1 VIAGSLPRSLWNKPL
16 PSRSHPRSGSGAGSL
31 GFSSA
36 DANSILGF
44 VNSIAA
50 AAVVVALFFAGYF
63 VAYEP
68 YRALYPDGIV
78 SSVNRPA
85 SARDARVGMKL
96 ADLIARLVA
105 TAKR

>member
-1 VIAGSLPRSLWNKPL
+1 MAMGWPP
-16 PSRSHPRSGSGAGSL
+16 
-31 GFSSA
+31 SA
-36 DANSILGF
+36 DSAPIDDS
-44 VNSIAA
+44 
-50 AAVVVALFFAGYF
+50 
-63 VAYEP
+63 
-68 YRALYPDGIV
+68 RALYPDGIV